1 MYINN
6 KSMNCYIALLG
17 ISIGEL
23 SNIIFMLICLWRDS
37 SFDNR
42 YIISIKDFYNSSMET
57 LKMSIPITCNRMSN
71 ILLQSISSMMIP
83 SRLAL
88 SGMTYQQSLSMYGI
102 VSGMVMPFIFL
113 PFTVGSAL
121 IVNLIPTISQEMA
134 LRKRKSVIKK
144 SNTPYFLLYL

>member
-102 VSGMVMPFIFL
+102 VSGMVMPFIFYL
-113 PFTVGSAL
+113 YCWFSAYCKFNTNYFTGNGS
-121 IVNLIPTISQEMA
+121 
-134 LRKRKSVIKK
+134 KK
-144 SNTPYFLLYL
+144 AQKCN